1 MRHYWSKGNSLFVHG
16 GCWKPKVVVN
26 PFLPLFLLDLHVA
39 SVFGTLECDPLTSC
53 LFAGHRNWAQELI
66 IAVRPPKYAIGPDVA
81 CLPGRGACDNKFGS
95 CADGSL
101 HLEGCVVQILA
112 YIGQVAYMLSNREG
126 GNLVNKPGGQFVQNL
141 SCREATEFYGLDHI
155 FRNYF
160 SLQLCHNF
168 ASWWKFAMLVNCA
181 IKGGR

>member
-1 MRHYWSKGNSLFVHG
+1 M
-16 GCWKPKVVVN
+16 
-26 PFLPLFLLDLHVA
+26 
-39 SVFGTLECDPLTSC
+39 
-53 LFAGHRNWAQELI
+53 I

-95 CADGSL
+95 CAEGSL

-160 SLQLCHNF
+160 SLQLCHILQVG
-168 ASWWKFAMLVNCA
+168 KLVEVCNA
-181 IKGGR
+181 G